1 MARSLSVDLR
11 HRVVGAIAGGLSCRA
26 AAQRFGVSASSAIRW
41 ERREGDVTPKRQGG
55 DRHSQRIEAHAE
67 LILTAVAAKS
77 DMTLAELREH
87 LRERGVVVVVAALWR
102 FFKRRKITRKKKTA
116 HAAEQRRGA
125 VNAAREAWFEGQ
137 LDLDPTRIVFID
149 ETAANTK
156 MARLYGRA
164 PRGERCR
171 APVPHGHWKTTT
183 FTAGLRHD
191 GVAAPMV
198 LDGPMNGEA
207 FLAYVEQALVPE
219 LRQGD
224 IMDNLPAHKVH
235 GVRQVIEAAGASL
248 RYLPPYSPDFNPIE
262 MAFAKLKSLLRAAAA
277 RTIPDLWQAI
287 ADALRRFT
295 PQECANYLA
304 AAGYDAI

>member
-1 MARSLSVDLR
+1 M
-11 HRVVGAIAGGLSCRA
+11 
-26 AAQRFGVSASSAIRW
+26 
-41 ERREGDVTPKRQGG
+41 
-55 DRHSQRIEAHAE
+55 
-67 LILTAVAAKS
+67 
-77 DMTLAELREH
+77 
-87 LRERGVVVVVAALWR
+87 
-102 FFKRRKITRKKKTA
+102 
-116 HAAEQRRGA
+116 
-125 VNAAREAWFEGQ
+125 NAAREAWFEGQ

-156 MARLYGRA
+156 MARLYGRS

-183 FTAGLRHD
+183 FTAGLRYD
-191 GVAAPMV
+191 GIAAPMV

-219 LRQGD
+219 LRLGD
-224 IMDNLPAHKVH
+224 IVIMDNLPAHKVH
-235 GVRQVIEAAGASL
+235 GVRQAIEAAGASL

-262 MAFAKLKSLLRAAAA
+262 MAFAKLKALLRAAAA
-277 RTIPDLWQAI
+277 RTISDLWQAI

-304 AAGYDAI
+304 AAGYDAT